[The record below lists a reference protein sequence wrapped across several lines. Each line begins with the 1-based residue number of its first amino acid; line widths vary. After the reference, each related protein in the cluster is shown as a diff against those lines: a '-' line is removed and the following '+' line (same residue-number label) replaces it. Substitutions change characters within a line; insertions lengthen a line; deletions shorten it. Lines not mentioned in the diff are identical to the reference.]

1 MILVLIFLG
10 ILVLLVTIITLI
22 IASTLHIQIKN
33 LSVSN
38 MEPKNTNEYAII
50 FSLYLGNKIKWIWFR
65 LNDKK
70 VRKMYSKMQLE
81 KLDFKKFRKDFKVK
95 DLKELPKLQPK
106 ISYLNLDANLGV
118 ISPVTTSFLVATI
131 SSIISIALPYLATS
145 LKKERYIYNIKPLY
159 YNKNLYKINLNCIIE
174 IKMVHIINIIFILIK
189 KGKKKNEQSTT
200 SNRKPN
206 TIHSCKHKV
215 FYWMLLIA
223 HFSSFLSLLR

>member
-1 MILVLIFLG
+1 
-10 ILVLLVTIITLI
+10 
-22 IASTLHIQIKN
+22 
-33 LSVSN
+33 

-189 KGKKKNEQSTT
+189 KGRKKNEQSTT
-200 SNRKPN
+200 SNRKPYAY
-206 TIHSCKHKV
+206 S
-215 FYWMLLIA
+215 YE
-223 HFSSFLSLLR
+223 

>member
-1 MILVLIFLG
+1 MILVLILLG
-10 ILVLLVTIITLI
+10 ILVLLVTIIILI

-70 VRKMYSKMQLE
+70 VRKMYSKIQLE

-118 ISPVTTSFLVATI
+118 ISPITTSFLVTTI
-131 SSIISIALPYLATS
+131 ASIISIALSYLAKS
-145 LKKERYIYNIKPLY
+145 LKKERYVYNIKPLY

-174 IKMVHIINIIFILIK
+174 IKMVHIINIIFVLIK
-189 KGKKKNEQSTT
+189 KGRKKNEQSTT
-200 SNRKPN
+200 SNRKPYAY
-206 TIHSCKHKV
+206 S
-215 FYWMLLIA
+215 YE
-223 HFSSFLSLLR
+223 

>member
-1 MILVLIFLG
+1 MILVLIFLR
-10 ILVLLVTIITLI
+10 ILVLLVNIITLL

-106 ISYLNLDANLGV
+106 ISYLNLDANLGF
-118 ISPVTTSFLVATI
+118 ISPITTSFLVATI
-131 SSIISIALPYLATS
+131 ASIISIALPYLAKN

-189 KGKKKNEQSTT
+189 KGRKKNEQSTT
-200 SNRKPN
+200 SNRKPYAY
-206 TIHSCKHKV
+206 S
-215 FYWMLLIA
+215 YE
-223 HFSSFLSLLR
+223 

>member
-118 ISPVTTSFLVATI
+118 ISPITTSFLVATI
-131 SSIISIALPYLATS
+131 ASIISIALPYLAKS
-145 LKKERYIYNIKPLY
+145 IKKKRYIYNIKPLY

-189 KGKKKNEQSTT
+189 KGRKKNEQSTT
-200 SNRKPN
+200 SNRKPYAY
-206 TIHSCKHKV
+206 S
-215 FYWMLLIA
+215 YE
-223 HFSSFLSLLR
+223 

>member
-1 MILVLIFLG
+1 MILVLILLG
-10 ILVLLVTIITLI
+10 ILVLLITIITLI

-50 FSLYLGNKIKWIWFR
+50 FSLYLGNKIKLIWFR

-70 VRKMYSKMQLE
+70 VRKIYSKMQLE

-95 DLKELPKLQPK
+95 YLKELPKLQPK

-131 SSIISIALPYLATS
+131 ASIISIALPYLSNS

-174 IKMVHIINIIFILIK
+174 IKMVHIINIIFIFIK
-189 KGKKKNEQSTT
+189 KGRKKNEQSTT
-200 SNRKPN
+200 SDRKPYAY
-206 TIHSCKHKV
+206 S
-215 FYWMLLIA
+215 YE
-223 HFSSFLSLLR
+223 

>member
-1 MILVLIFLG
+1 MILVLILLG
-10 ILVLLVTIITLI
+10 ILVLLITIITLI

-38 MEPKNTNEYAII
+38 MEPKNKSEYAII
-50 FSLYLGNKIKWIWFR
+50 FSLYLGNKIKWIWFK

-70 VRKMYSKMQLE
+70 IRKMYSKMQLE

-95 DLKELPKLQPK
+95 YIKQLPKLQPK

-131 SSIISIALPYLATS
+131 AAIISIALPYLAKS
-145 LKKERYIYNIKPLY
+145 LNKERYIYNIKPLY

-174 IKMVHIINIIFILIK
+174 IKMVHIINIIFVFIK
-189 KGKKKNEQSTT
+189 KGRKKNEQSKT
-200 SNRKPN
+200 SNRKSYAYSN
-206 TIHSCKHKV
+206 E
-215 FYWMLLIA
+215 
-223 HFSSFLSLLR
+223 

>member
-131 SSIISIALPYLATS
+131 SSIISIAFPYLATS

-189 KGKKKNEQSTT
+189 KGRKKNEQSTT
-200 SNRKPN
+200 SNRKPYAY
-206 TIHSCKHKV
+206 S
-215 FYWMLLIA
+215 YE
-223 HFSSFLSLLR
+223 

>member
-95 DLKELPKLQPK
+95 DLKEIPKLQPK
-106 ISYLNLDANLGV
+106 ILYLNLDANLGV

-131 SSIISIALPYLATS
+131 ASIISIALPYLATS

-189 KGKKKNEQSTT
+189 KGRKKNEQSTT
-200 SNRKPN
+200 SNRKPYAY
-206 TIHSCKHKV
+206 S
-215 FYWMLLIA
+215 YE
-223 HFSSFLSLLR
+223 

>member
-81 KLDFKKFRKDFKVK
+81 KLDFKKFRKDF
-95 DLKELPKLQPK
+95 
-106 ISYLNLDANLGV
+106 NLDGSIVFHNTGITFYDNGAY
-118 ISPVTTSFLVATI
+118 TI
-131 SSIISIALPYLATS
+131 
-145 LKKERYIYNIKPLY
+145 
-159 YNKNLYKINLNCIIE
+159 YKGDE
-174 IKMVHIINIIFILIK
+174 
-189 KGKKKNEQSTT
+189 
-200 SNRKPN
+200 
-206 TIHSCKHKV
+206 
-215 FYWMLLIA
+215 
-223 HFSSFLSLLR
+223 

>member
-131 SSIISIALPYLATS
+131 ASIISIALPYLATS

-189 KGKKKNEQSTT
+189 KGRKKNEQSTT
-200 SNRKPN
+200 SNRKPYAY
-206 TIHSCKHKV
+206 S
-215 FYWMLLIA
+215 YE
-223 HFSSFLSLLR
+223 

>member
-10 ILVLLVTIITLI
+10 ILVLLVTIITLT

-70 VRKMYSKMQLE
+70 ARKMYSKMQLE

-106 ISYLNLDANLGV
+106 ISYLNLDANLGF
-118 ISPVTTSFLVATI
+118 ISPITTSFLVATI
-131 SSIISIALPYLATS
+131 ASIISIALPYLAKN

-189 KGKKKNEQSTT
+189 KGRKKNEQSTT
-200 SNRKPN
+200 SNRKPYAY
-206 TIHSCKHKV
+206 S
-215 FYWMLLIA
+215 YE
-223 HFSSFLSLLR
+223 

>member
-1 MILVLIFLG
+1 MILVLILLG
-10 ILVLLVTIITLI
+10 ILVLLITIITLI
-22 IASTLHIQIKN
+22 MASTLHIQIKN

-38 MEPKNTNEYAII
+38 MEPKNTNKYAII
-50 FSLYLGNKIKWIWFR
+50 FSLYLGNKIKWIWYR

-81 KLDFKKFRKDFKVK
+81 KLDFKKFINDFKVK

-131 SSIISIALPYLATS
+131 ASIISIALPYLAKS

-174 IKMVHIINIIFILIK
+174 IKMVHIINIIFIFIK
-189 KGKKKNEQSTT
+189 KGRKKNEQSTT
-200 SNRKPN
+200 SNRKPYAY
-206 TIHSCKHKV
+206 S
-215 FYWMLLIA
+215 YE
-223 HFSSFLSLLR
+223 

>member
-106 ISYLNLDANLGV
+106 ISYLNLDANLGF
-118 ISPVTTSFLVATI
+118 ISPITTSFLVATI
-131 SSIISIALPYLATS
+131 ASIISIALPYLAKN

-189 KGKKKNEQSTT
+189 KGRKKNEQSTT
-200 SNRKPN
+200 SNRKPYAY
-206 TIHSCKHKV
+206 S
-215 FYWMLLIA
+215 YE
-223 HFSSFLSLLR
+223 

>member
-174 IKMVHIINIIFILIK
+174 IKMVHIINVIYYIFLK
-189 KGKKKNEQSTT
+189 KGRRENERSTT
-200 SNRKPN
+200 SNRKSYAYS
-206 TIHSCKHKV
+206 HE
-215 FYWMLLIA
+215 
-223 HFSSFLSLLR
+223 

>member
-10 ILVLLVTIITLI
+10 ILVLLVTIITLT

-131 SSIISIALPYLATS
+131 ASIISIALPYLAKN

-189 KGKKKNEQSTT
+189 KGRKKNEQSTT
-200 SNRKPN
+200 SNRKPYAY
-206 TIHSCKHKV
+206 S
-215 FYWMLLIA
+215 YE
-223 HFSSFLSLLR
+223 

>member
-10 ILVLLVTIITLI
+10 ILVLLVTIITLV

-95 DLKELPKLQPK
+95 DLKELPNLQPK
-106 ISYLNLDANLGV
+106 ISYLNLDANLGF
-118 ISPVTTSFLVATI
+118 ISPITTSFLVATI
-131 SSIISIALPYLATS
+131 ASIISIALPYLAKS
-145 LKKERYIYNIKPLY
+145 IKKERYIYNIKPLY

-189 KGKKKNEQSTT
+189 KGRKKNEQSTT
-200 SNRKPN
+200 SNRKPYAY
-206 TIHSCKHKV
+206 S
-215 FYWMLLIA
+215 YE
-223 HFSSFLSLLR
+223 

>member
-1 MILVLIFLG
+1 MILVLILFG
-10 ILVLLVTIITLI
+10 ILVLLTTIIILI

-50 FSLYLGNKIKWIWFR
+50 FLLYLGNKIKWIWFR

-70 VRKMYSKMQLE
+70 VRKMYSKIQLE

-118 ISPVTTSFLVATI
+118 ISPVITSFLVATI
-131 SSIISIALPYLATS
+131 ASIISIALPYLAKS
-145 LKKERYIYNIKPLY
+145 LKKERYVYNIKPLY

-174 IKMVHIINIIFILIK
+174 IKMVHIINIIFVLIK
-189 KGKKKNEQSTT
+189 KGRKKNEQSTT
-200 SNRKPN
+200 SNRKPYAY
-206 TIHSCKHKV
+206 S
-215 FYWMLLIA
+215 YE
-223 HFSSFLSLLR
+223 